1 MASAARLPDEQ
12 MKNFPAGNFQERIRS
27 VLSPKTISLLSLSA
41 LLTLA
46 LLLAAACGGSKA
58 NVRQEQAN
66 AQPAAVDVTTATAIV
81 RELPQYFEAT
91 GSLTG
96 DEQTDVMPSIAGKV
110 VTIGVDMGSYV
121 RRGQMIVRLD
131 DVDSKLRVQQQQ
143 AQVDQ
148 MKASLR
154 QAEEKV
160 GVRPGQS
167 FDLKK
172 IPEVSNAKV
181 ALELAE
187 KNLRRSEKLIESGDV
202 SRSQYDQQKAQRD
215 QLLQVYEA
223 ALSLARQNYAAVMT
237 ARANVASAE
246 SQLNLARRSL
256 SYALVYSPID
266 GFVSERNADLGEYV
280 SLTTKVATIVKINP
294 LRVRIDI
301 PEQAIPA
308 ISVGQS
314 VSVTTSAW
322 PDKNF
327 SGRIARV
334 SPNVTPASRTLTVEA
349 EVENGSG
356 TLKPGQFATVRILE
370 SRAQPAVL
378 VPARAVRTESG
389 VSRVF
394 VIKDGHAQERVVQL
408 GQTEGDLVQI
418 KNGIAGDELVA
429 TSNVE
434 QLADGMAV
442 RQ

>member
-1 MASAARLPDEQ
+1 MLP
-12 MKNFPAGNFQERIRS
+12 
-27 VLSPKTISLLSLSA
+27 PKTISLLLLSA
-41 LLTLA
+41 SLTLV
-46 LLLAAACGGSKA
+46 LLLAVACGGSKA

-66 AQPAAVDVTTATAIV
+66 SAMPVAIDVMTATAIV

-96 DEQTDVMPSIAGKV
+96 DEQTDVAPSIAGKV
-110 VTIGVDMGSYV
+110 VAVGVDMGSYV
-121 RRGQMIVRLD
+121 KRGQMIVRLD
-131 DVDSKLRVQQQQ
+131 DVDSRLRVQQQQ
-143 AQVDQ
+143 AQLDQ

-167 FDLKK
+167 FNLNN
-172 IPEVSNAKV
+172 IPEVANARV
-181 ALELAE
+181 ALDLAE
-187 KNLRRSEKLIESGDV
+187 KNLRRSEKLIESGDI

-215 QLLQVYEA
+215 QLREVYES

-237 ARANVASAE
+237 ARANVANAE

-256 SYALVYSPID
+256 SYALVFSPID
-266 GFVSERNADLGEYV
+266 GFVSERTADLGEYV
-280 SLTTKVATIVKINP
+280 STTTKVATIVRINP

-308 ISVGQS
+308 INVGQS

-334 SPNVTPASRTLTVEA
+334 SPNVTPSSRTLTVEA
-349 EVENGSG
+349 EIENSSG
-356 TLKPGQFATVRILE
+356 ALKPGQFATVRILQ

-378 VPARAVRTESG
+378 VPARAVRTEAG

-394 VIKDGHAQERVVQL
+394 VIKDGHVQERVVQL
-408 GQTEGDLVQI
+408 GQTEGDLIQI

-429 TSNVE
+429 TSNIE
-434 QLADGMAV
+434 QLGDGMAV
-442 RQ
+442 KQ